1 MSLRKKLYGW
11 HSWAG
16 FQLAILSFVV
26 LLSGTLAVVSDEI
39 DWLLDG
45 ERHIRAFDGE
55 PDWNAMYRNAQAVA
69 PEGKLVA
76 MNLGELPVMAAEAR
90 LSFGERKLL
99 RVFLDPRDG
108 RVLGTGSWINVQRI
122 LRDFHRYLFIFT
134 KGLGLPIVTI
144 VAVVLG
150 VQLVTG
156 LATTRKWMRGLI
168 TLPRRKNSRVFIGD
182 LHRFAALWTTW
193 FTLLIVVTSAWYF
206 TEWGLHRVGVSVS
219 APLMA
224 TSKALAD
231 YPSPVGSLQRHI
243 DATKAVFPEMTAHN
257 ISLPTARRNQVII
270 TGPSTDWLLRDRA
283 SRVTLDPA
291 TAAVLAVQRPADLD
305 TLEYLADLVDP
316 VHFGSFGGL
325 TTKILWFI
333 CGLLL
338 TGLSASGVWLTWRRT
353 RQTLG
358 RWHLLTSVPIVAAVG
373 LAITY
378 ASAYSM

>member
-1 MSLRKKLYGW
+1 
-11 HSWAG
+11 
-16 FQLAILSFVV
+16 
-26 LLSGTLAVVSDEI
+26 
-39 DWLLDG
+39 
-45 ERHIRAFDGE
+45 
-55 PDWNAMYRNAQAVA
+55 MYRNAQAGA

-156 LATTRKWMRGLI
+156 LATTRKWMRGLL

-206 TEWGLHRVGVSVS
+206 TEWGLHRAGVSVS

-283 SRVTLDPA
+283 SRVRLDPA
-291 TAAVLAVQRPADLD
+291 TGAALAVQRPADLD
-305 TLEYLADLVDP
+305 TLEYLADFVDP
-316 VHFGSFGGL
+316 VYLGSFGGL

-353 RQTLG
+353 HQTLVRLG
-358 RWHLLTSVPIVAAVG
+358 C
-373 LAITY
+373 
-378 ASAYSM
+378 